1 MQAYACFGFPG
12 KPSAPRHGSTAAAAC
27 ARRLALSLKAVPQ
40 ARHNARPAARLLLL
54 SSSFEMGSD
63 RQKRVVVIRG
73 EGASPEA
80 VDPSVALMSS
90 LGLPIAWLQAPVG
103 EDAIRSFG
111 TAFPDEA
118 REMIDASDASFF
130 GSTSGASVPALFY
143 LRWGKQTYANVRPAR
158 WVPGMRS
165 PLADPTCVDFVIVRE
180 NLEDAYLFAEGDLAA
195 LEPLDLT
202 SVTARKKVHELA
214 PGRFAIKAITEAG
227 TERVARFAF
236 ELARRRK
243 ESGYV
248 GRVTCGTKYNML
260 PQTDGLFRS
269 ITEAVAKE
277 YPEIEYD
284 DFIVDDLAHRLVRD
298 AGHFD
303 VLVLPNL
310 YGDVLSD
317 AAAGLAGGLGLAPSG
332 CYGDDYAYFESAHGT
347 APDIAGRHIINPTAT
362 LLSGA
367 MLLEYLGFDDAG
379 ARLRRAIV
387 AVYADGTRLTPD
399 QGGAASTDGFCAAVE
414 RAL

>member
-1 MQAYACFGFPG
+1 
-12 KPSAPRHGSTAAAAC
+12 
-27 ARRLALSLKAVPQ
+27 VD
-40 ARHNARPAARLLLL
+40 
-54 SSSFEMGSD
+54 SD
-63 RQKRVVVIRG
+63 VQKRVVVIRG
-73 EGASPEA
+73 EDSSPEA
-80 VDPSVALMSS
+80 VDPSVELMSR
-90 LGLPIAWLQAPVG
+90 LGLPITWLQAPVG
-103 EDAIRSFG
+103 EGAVASHGR
-111 TAFPDEA
+111 AFPAEA
-118 REMIDASDASFF
+118 REMIDASDATFF
-130 GSTSGASVPALFY
+130 GSTSGASAPALFY
-143 LRWGKQTYANVRPAR
+143 LRWGKRTYANVRPAR

-165 PLADPTCVDFVIVRE
+165 PLADPAHVDFVIVRE

-202 SVTARKKVHELA
+202 SGTVQKKVHELG

-243 ESGYV
+243 RSGYT
-248 GRVTCGTKYNML
+248 GRVTCGAKFNML

-269 ITEAVAKE
+269 ITKVVAKE

-284 DFIVDDLAHRLVRD
+284 EFIVDDLAHRLVRD
-298 AGHFD
+298 TGRFD
-303 VLVLPNL
+303 VVLLPNL

-317 AAAGLAGGLGLAPSG
+317 VAAGLAGGLGLAPSG

-347 APDIAGRHIINPTAT
+347 APDIVGRHIINPTAT

-367 MLLEYLGFDDAG
+367 MMLEYLGFDVAG
-379 ARLRRAIV
+379 GRLRRAIEE
-387 AVYADGTRLTPD
+387 VYADGSVLTPD
-399 QGGAASTDGFCAAVE
+399 QGGAASTGEFCAAVE